1 MCVTRREALQI
12 TGGSLKSQLLFELW
26 FSENM
31 EKPKVKTSVDG
42 TLLAGAQLEPK
53 EPKEEEKMDKLPYL
67 RGLFCFVFCFF
78 CSLVKLHYFQFTF
91 PENYGY
97 QLT

>member
-1 MCVTRREALQI
+1 MCVPRREALQI

-53 EPKEEEKMDKLPYL
+53 EEEKMDKLPYL
-67 RGLFCFVFCFF
+67 RGLFVFFFFF

-91 PENYGY
+91 LENYGY

>member
-1 MCVTRREALQI
+1 M
-12 TGGSLKSQLLFELW
+12 
-26 FSENM
+26 
-31 EKPKVKTSVDG
+31 KTSVDG

-78 CSLVKLHYFQFTF
+78 LQFSKTPLFSVYFSRELRISINLRIKIVLWEQNIHTIMFVKFHY
-91 PENYGY
+91 
-97 QLT
+97 